1 MSWTTDELHDLQ
13 LAGRIAKLTLDQVE
27 KVVKPGMEIGRLYDL
42 IEATILKRADLAF
55 PPNISLDS
63 CAAHD
68 TAAVQEKRK
77 IQKKSLVK
85 IDIGANVNGMLSD
98 TSRTLSMDGKHGR
111 LIKASKKALDEAIK
125 IIKPGLR
132 VNEIGEIVQTT
143 IEKYGFKPI
152 SNLTGHQL
160 EKGFLHAGL
169 SIPSVKATPF
179 SGRGKL
185 KAGMILAIEPFATN
199 GRGINS
205 GLVEDAHNRP
215 PLIFSARGKPKS
227 EAGKKLVKKF
237 QQVPFAL
244 RSGAKYLSD
253 HGIKE
258 NNLGEILAK
267 DNFHGYRP
275 LVEKTKG
282 MVSQAE
288 HTVLVT
294 SKGSRILT

>member
-1 MSWTTDELHDLQ
+1 MSWTANELHDLQ

-27 KVVKPGMEIGRLYDL
+27 KIIKPGMGIGILFDL
-42 IEATILKRADLAF
+42 IETTILKRADLAF
-55 PPNISLDS
+55 PPNISLDT

-85 IDIGANVNGMLSD
+85 VDIGANVNGMLSD
-98 TSRTLSMDGKHGR
+98 TSRTFSMDGKHGR
-111 LIKASKKALDEAIK
+111 LIKASKLALDEAVK

-143 IEKYGFKPI
+143 IESFGCKPI

-160 EKGFLHAGL
+160 EKGYLHAGL
-169 SIPSVKATPF
+169 SIPSVKSMPF
-179 SGRGKL
+179 SKRAKL
-185 KAGMILAIEPFATN
+185 KTGMILAIEPFATN
-199 GRGINS
+199 GRGVNS
-205 GLVEDAHNRP
+205 GLVEDAPRP
-215 PLIFSARGKPKS
+215 PLIFSVRGKPKS
-227 EAGKKLVKKF
+227 KIGEILVDKF
-237 QQVPFAL
+237 HQVPFAL
-244 RSGAKYLSD
+244 RSAARHLSEK
-253 HGIKE
+253 GLE
-258 NNLGEILAK
+258 GNNLGDILSK

-275 LVEKTKG
+275 LVEKTGG

-294 SKGSRILT
+294 TKGSRILT